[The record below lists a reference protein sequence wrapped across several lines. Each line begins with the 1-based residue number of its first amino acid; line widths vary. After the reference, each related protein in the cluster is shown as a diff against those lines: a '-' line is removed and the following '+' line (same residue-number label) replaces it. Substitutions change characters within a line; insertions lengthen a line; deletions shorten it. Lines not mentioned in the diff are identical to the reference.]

1 MVQMVLNV
9 RSLEHYWCNVLP
21 LLGVS
26 LWLCRHWSERV
37 IFSDKVGR
45 MNFHSHGMFHCH
57 YYFSRDFQADII
69 ISHNTKDLSSR
80 LGSLVCD
87 DRWFGLWDIAERG
100 RERERKR
107 GKADTITREFLTY
120 TCHFVTSVLLGF
132 IPHRCGIL
140 ESDWTEGVN
149 VL

>member
-37 IFSDKVGR
+37 IFSDKEGR

-100 RERERKR
+100 REREKE
-107 GKADTITREFLTY
+107 RESRYYHQRISHIHVPFCDLSIIRFY
-120 TCHFVTSVLLGF
+120 STSLWNSWVWLDR
-132 IPHRCGIL
+132 RC
-140 ESDWTEGVN
+140 
-149 VL
+149 